1 LDLGEL
7 LHAGRVFAR
16 RLEQELSVDLNY
28 GEEVIE
34 LVCNKAC
41 RLVRLFEVVGSYGK
55 IDRSLLLFVLS

>member
-7 LHAGRVFAR
+7 LRAGWVFAR
-16 RLEQELSVDLNY
+16 GLKQELSVDLNY

-34 LVCNKAC
+34 LVCDKAG

-55 IDRSLLLFVLS
+55 VDRRLLLPVLS